1 MIRLDRFLSNMG
13 RGTRK
18 EVKKMISEGAVTVNG
33 IPAADCAMAVDEQND
48 QVFVRSERV
57 FYRPFVYLMMN
68 KPSGVLSASE
78 DRGGAVTAVDLVA
91 GEYAHYRVSPAGR
104 LDKDSEGFLIL
115 TNDGDYIHQ
124 VISPAKHVSKRY
136 FCSLEHEISEADIA
150 AFENGILLADGF
162 LCRPAV
168 LERGVP
174 GRDAPGPSAF
184 VTIQEGKFHQ
194 VKRMFAARANKV
206 LALKRVRIGGV
217 CLDAS
222 LAPGEY
228 REMTE
233 EEKERIIHE

>member
-1 MIRLDRFLSNMG
+1 MG

-162 LCRPAV
+162 LCRPAGTLRKRKRLFSRDTGRV
-168 LERGVP
+168 FLGEQNVRAESGSGRG
-174 GRDAPGPSAF
+174 RAF
-184 VTIQEGKFHQ
+184 VPLYGKQLSDRF
-194 VKRMFAARANKV
+194 RG
-206 LALKRVRIGGV
+206 IPGV
-217 CLDAS
+217 SKNAD
-222 LAPGEY
+222 PGIRRNAFYLY
-228 REMTE
+228 RT
-233 EEKERIIHE
+233 R

>member
-1 MIRLDRFLSNMG
+1 
-13 RGTRK
+13 
-18 EVKKMISEGAVTVNG
+18 
-33 IPAADCAMAVDEQND
+33 
-48 QVFVRSERV
+48 
-57 FYRPFVYLMMN
+57 
-68 KPSGVLSASE
+68 
-78 DRGGAVTAVDLVA
+78 
-91 GEYAHYRVSPAGR
+91 R

-174 GRDAPGPSAF
+174 GQDAPGPSAF

-194 VKRMFAARANKV
+194 VKRMFAARTNKV